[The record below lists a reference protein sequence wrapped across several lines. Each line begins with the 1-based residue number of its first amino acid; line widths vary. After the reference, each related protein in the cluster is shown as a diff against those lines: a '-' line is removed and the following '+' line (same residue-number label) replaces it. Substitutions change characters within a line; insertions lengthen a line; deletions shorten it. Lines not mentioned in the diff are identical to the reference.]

1 MAERTSLAVHPH
13 APEYGRP
20 HGWKFLLIAEL
31 RQVALRRPWGHA
43 LMAIGWVH
51 LAFFLACQVVY
62 SAGIRDSW
70 VSLLLWGS
78 EIGAV
83 LVAMRVV
90 AGRDWIKEAPAVELI
105 VRVWITFL
113 ILSFNVASLNTLT
126 GWSLDWFKPVWCTLA
141 SSGFATMAWLFGLRF
156 LFPAFQ
162 MYFTG
167 LLMVRFPEWGYMIH
181 GVSWWAALQALGWDL
196 TRRRERLKCLAHA
209 PRPFSETEMPEGG
222 SAPNPEALAAS
233 AA

>member
-1 MAERTSLAVHPH
+1 MAERSSVSTSGH
-13 APEYGRP
+13 APDYGQP

-31 RQVALRRPWGHA
+31 RQVALRRPWGQA

-51 LAFFLACQVVY
+51 LAFFIVCQVAY
-62 SAGIRDSW
+62 SEGVRASW
-70 VSLLLWGS
+70 VSLLLWSS
-78 EIGAV
+78 EIGSV
-83 LVAMRVV
+83 LLAMRLVV
-90 AGRDWIKEAPAVELI
+90 GRDWLREAPAVELI

-156 LFPAFQ
+156 LIPAFQ

-167 LLMVRFPEWGYMIH
+167 LLMVRFPEWNYLIH
-181 GVSWWAALQALGWDL
+181 GLSWWAALQVLGWDM
-196 TRRRERLKCLAHA
+196 TRRRERLARLVHG
-209 PRPFSETEMPEGG
+209 PRPYSEFDSPEE
-222 SAPNPEALAAS
+222 NEASKSDPLSAS